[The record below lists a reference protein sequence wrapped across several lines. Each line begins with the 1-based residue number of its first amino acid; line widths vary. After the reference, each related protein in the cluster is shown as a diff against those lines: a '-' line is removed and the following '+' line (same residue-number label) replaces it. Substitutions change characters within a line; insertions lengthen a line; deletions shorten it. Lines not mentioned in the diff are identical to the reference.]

1 MIAAWAWL
9 SGNWRK
15 VALGASVVA
24 LLASY
29 ALTYR
34 AGHNAATAACD
45 AAIRA
50 AEVAALQASAQ
61 AVQEQRARADALA
74 VANETLQGIADDLLA
89 QNRVSCPLDDD
100 TRSRVLR
107 IRPAYPNPASSAP

>member
-1 MIAAWAWL
+1 MIWPPTAAQA
-9 SGNWRK
+9 
-15 VALGASVVA
+15 ALGGAVA
-24 LLASY
+24 
-29 ALTYR
+29 ALILIGG
-34 AGHNAATAACD
+34 AFWGGHRTGHEKAAAACD

-61 AVQEQRARADALA
+61 AVKEQRARADALA
-74 VANETLQGIADDLLA
+74 VANETLQGIASDILA

-107 IRPAYPNPASSAP
+107 IRPAYPDPALTAP